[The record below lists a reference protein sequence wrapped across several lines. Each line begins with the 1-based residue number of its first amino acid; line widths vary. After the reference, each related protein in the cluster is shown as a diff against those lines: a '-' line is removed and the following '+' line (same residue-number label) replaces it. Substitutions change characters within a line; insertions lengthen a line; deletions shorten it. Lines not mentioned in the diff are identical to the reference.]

1 MKEVYINVSGQKL
14 SAAPSCGDFVDGSQ
28 RFVRFIFYLGE
39 DWEGL
44 TVAAQFAQSGTAY
57 NVLLDEQ
64 NCAYLPPEI
73 KEGTFSL
80 TIRGTA
86 GDVIATTNTLI
97 FRATKNSFV
106 SDAQSTEI
114 SQSLYNQL
122 VDKVNSIAS
131 WDVEGVEEITEKVNG
146 LMDVDVSASKDGT
159 TTTVTVT
166 GKDGIPHSVKILDGK
181 DGTNGKDGAPGK
193 DGINGTNGKD
203 GIDGK
208 DGVDGKDGTNGVD
221 GHSPVVTAVKA
232 GKVTS
237 ITVDGTV
244 IATVNDGSDGKD
256 GSPGADGAPGA
267 KGDPGKDGAN
277 GVDGVTPHIGDNGHW
292 YLGSTDTGVKA
303 QGADGQAGAPGE
315 KGDKGDKG
323 DPGATPVKGTD
334 YWTAADKA
342 EMVQDT
348 KTALTAE
355 TWTFTLTDG
364 STVAKQVV
372 VK

>member
-14 SAAPSCGDFVDGSQ
+14 SAAPSCGGFVDGSQ

-44 TVAAQFAQSGTAY
+44 TVAAQFTQSGTAY

-86 GDVIATTNTLI
+86 GDVIATTNALI

-114 SQSLYNQL
+114 TPSLYNQL

-131 WDVEGVEEITEKVNG
+131 WDVEGVEEITEKVNR

-166 GKDGIPHSVKILDGK
+166 GKDGVPHSVEILDGK

-193 DGINGTNGKD
+193 DGVNGTNG
-203 GIDGK
+203 
-208 DGVDGKDGTNGVD
+208 T
-221 GHSPVVTAVKA
+221 
-232 GKVTS
+232 
-237 ITVDGTV
+237 
-244 IATVNDGSDGKD
+244 
-256 GSPGADGAPGA
+256 
-267 KGDPGKDGAN
+267 N

-323 DPGATPVKGTD
+323 NPGTTPVKGTD

-364 STVAKQVV
+364 STVTKQVV
-372 VK
+372 IK

>member
-1 MKEVYINVSGQKL
+1 MKEVYINVSGQRL
-14 SAAPSCGDFVDGSQ
+14 SAAPSCGGFVDGSQ

-86 GDVIATTNTLI
+86 GDVIATTNVLI

-114 SQSLYNQL
+114 TPSLYNQL

-131 WDVEGVEEITEKVNG
+131 WDVEGVEEITEKVNR

-166 GKDGIPHSVKILDGK
+166 GKDGVPHSVEILDGK
-181 DGTNGKDGAPGK
+181 DGTN
-193 DGINGTNGKD
+193 
-203 GIDGK
+203 
-208 DGVDGKDGTNGVD
+208 
-221 GHSPVVTAVKA
+221 
-232 GKVTS
+232 
-237 ITVDGTV
+237 
-244 IATVNDGSDGKD
+244 GKD

-267 KGDPGKDGAN
+267 KGDPGKDGTN

-303 QGADGQAGAPGE
+303 QGADGQAGASGA

-323 DPGATPVKGTD
+323 DPGTTPVKGTD
-334 YWTAADKA
+334 YWTTADKA

-364 STVAKQVV
+364 STVTKQVV
-372 VK
+372 IK

>member
-14 SAAPSCGDFVDGSQ
+14 SAAPSCGGFVDGSQ

-44 TVAAQFAQSGTAY
+44 TVAAQFTQSGTAY

-86 GDVIATTNTLI
+86 GDVIATTNALI

-114 SQSLYNQL
+114 TPSLYNQL

-131 WDVEGVEEITEKVNG
+131 WDVEGVEEITEKVNR

-166 GKDGIPHSVKILDGK
+166 GKDGVPHSVEILDGK
-181 DGTNGKDGAPGK
+181 DGTNG
-193 DGINGTNGKD
+193 T
-203 GIDGK
+203 
-208 DGVDGKDGTNGVD
+208 
-221 GHSPVVTAVKA
+221 
-232 GKVTS
+232 
-237 ITVDGTV
+237 
-244 IATVNDGSDGKD
+244 
-256 GSPGADGAPGA
+256 
-267 KGDPGKDGAN
+267 N

-323 DPGATPVKGTD
+323 DTGAQGADGAPGAKGDKGDPGTTPVKGTD

-348 KTALTAE
+348 KSALTPE

-364 STVAKQVV
+364 STVTKQVV
-372 VK
+372 IK

>member
-1 MKEVYINVSGQKL
+1 MKEVYINVSGQRL
-14 SAAPSCGDFVDGSQ
+14 SAAPSCGGFVDGSQ

-86 GDVIATTNTLI
+86 GDVIATTNALI

-114 SQSLYNQL
+114 TPSLYNQL

-131 WDVEGVEEITEKVNG
+131 WDVEGVEEITEKVNR

-166 GKDGIPHSVKILDGK
+166 GKDGVPHSVEILDGK
-181 DGTNGKDGAPGK
+181 DGTN
-193 DGINGTNGKD
+193 
-203 GIDGK
+203 
-208 DGVDGKDGTNGVD
+208 
-221 GHSPVVTAVKA
+221 
-232 GKVTS
+232 
-237 ITVDGTV
+237 
-244 IATVNDGSDGKD
+244 GKD

-267 KGDPGKDGAN
+267 KGDPGKDGTN

-323 DPGATPVKGTD
+323 DTGAQGADGAPGAKGDKGDPGTTPVKGTD

-348 KTALTAE
+348 KSALTAE

-364 STVAKQVV
+364 STVTKQVV
-372 VK
+372 IK

>member
-1 MKEVYINVSGQKL
+1 MKEVYINVSGQRL
-14 SAAPSCGDFVDGSQ
+14 SAAPSCGGFVDGSQ

-86 GDVIATTNTLI
+86 GDVIATTNALI

-114 SQSLYNQL
+114 TPSLYNQL

-131 WDVEGVEEITEKVNG
+131 WDVEGVEEITEKVNS

-159 TTTVTVT
+159 VTTVTVT
-166 GKDGIPHSVKILDGK
+166 GKDGVPHSVEILDGK
-181 DGTNGKDGAPGK
+181 DGTNGKDG
-193 DGINGTNGKD
+193 
-203 GIDGK
+203 
-208 DGVDGKDGTNGVD
+208 
-221 GHSPVVTAVKA
+221 
-232 GKVTS
+232 
-237 ITVDGTV
+237 
-244 IATVNDGSDGKD
+244 
-256 GSPGADGAPGA
+256 SPGAD
-267 KGDPGKDGAN
+267 
-277 GVDGVTPHIGDNGHW
+277 
-292 YLGSTDTGVKA
+292 
-303 QGADGQAGAPGE
+303 GE

-323 DPGATPVKGTD
+323 DPGTTPVKGTD
-334 YWTAADKA
+334 YWTTADKA

-364 STVAKQVV
+364 STVTKQVV
-372 VK
+372 IK

>member
-14 SAAPSCGDFVDGSQ
+14 SAAPSCGGFVDGSQ

-44 TVAAQFAQSGTAY
+44 TVAAQFTQSGTAY

-86 GDVIATTNTLI
+86 GGVIATTNALI

-131 WDVEGVEEITEKVNG
+131 WDVEGVEEITEKVNS

-159 TTTVTVT
+159 VTTVTVT
-166 GKDGIPHSVKILDGK
+166 GKDGVPHSVEILDGK
-181 DGTNGKDGAPGK
+181 DGTNGKDG
-193 DGINGTNGKD
+193 
-203 GIDGK
+203 
-208 DGVDGKDGTNGVD
+208 
-221 GHSPVVTAVKA
+221 
-232 GKVTS
+232 
-237 ITVDGTV
+237 
-244 IATVNDGSDGKD
+244 
-256 GSPGADGAPGA
+256 SPGADGTPGA
-267 KGDPGKDGAN
+267 KGDPGKDGTN
-277 GVDGVTPHIGDNGHW
+277 GVDGVTPHIGDNGRW

-323 DPGATPVKGTD
+323 DTGAQGADGAPGAKGDKGDKGDPGTTPVKGTD

-364 STVAKQVV
+364 STVTKQVV
-372 VK
+372 IK

>member
-14 SAAPSCGDFVDGSQ
+14 SAAPSCGGFVDGSQ

-64 NCAYLPPEI
+64 NCAYLPSEI

-86 GDVIATTNTLI
+86 GDVIATTNALI
-97 FRATKNSFV
+97 FRATKNCFV

-114 SQSLYNQL
+114 SQSLYSQL

-131 WDVEGVEEITEKVNG
+131 WDVEGVEEITEKVNS

-159 TTTVTVT
+159 VTTVTVT
-166 GKDGIPHSVKILDGK
+166 GKDGIPHSVEILDGK
-181 DGTNGKDGAPGK
+181 DGVNGKDGAPGK
-193 DGINGTNGKD
+193 DGVDGVDGTNGK
-203 GIDGK
+203 
-208 DGVDGKDGTNGVD
+208 DGKDGTNGVD
-221 GHSPVVTAVKA
+221 GHSPVVTATKA

-256 GSPGADGAPGA
+256 GSPGA
-267 KGDPGKDGAN
+267 KGDPGKDGTN
-277 GVDGVTPHIGDNGHW
+277 GVDGVTPHIGTNGHW

-303 QGADGQAGAPGE
+303 QGADGQAGAPGA

-323 DPGATPVKGTD
+323 DPGTTPVKGTD

-364 STVAKQVV
+364 STVTKQVV
-372 VK
+372 IK

>member
-14 SAAPSCGDFVDGSQ
+14 SAAPSCGGFVDGSQ

-44 TVAAQFAQSGTAY
+44 TVAAQFTQSGTAY

-86 GDVIATTNTLI
+86 GDVIATTNALI

-114 SQSLYNQL
+114 TPSLYNQL

-131 WDVEGVEEITEKVNG
+131 WDVEGVEEITEKVNR

-166 GKDGIPHSVKILDGK
+166 GKDGVPHSVEILDGK
-181 DGTNGKDGAPGK
+181 DGTN
-193 DGINGTNGKD
+193 
-203 GIDGK
+203 
-208 DGVDGKDGTNGVD
+208 
-221 GHSPVVTAVKA
+221 
-232 GKVTS
+232 
-237 ITVDGTV
+237 
-244 IATVNDGSDGKD
+244 GKD

-267 KGDPGKDGAN
+267 KGDPGKDGTN

-303 QGADGQAGAPGE
+303 QGADGQAGAPGA

-323 DPGATPVKGTD
+323 DT
-334 YWTAADKA
+334 Y
-342 EMVQDT
+342 
-348 KTALTAE
+348 ALTDTDKQEIAE
-355 TWTFTLTDG
+355 LVLTLIPDG
-364 STVAKQVV
+364 DE
-372 VK
+372 VKY

>member
-14 SAAPSCGDFVDGSQ
+14 SAAPSCGGFVDGSQ

-86 GDVIATTNTLI
+86 GDVIATTNALI

-114 SQSLYNQL
+114 TPSLYNQL

-131 WDVEGVEEITEKVNG
+131 WDVEGVEEITEKVNR

-166 GKDGIPHSVKILDGK
+166 GKDGVPHSVEILDGK
-181 DGTNGKDGAPGK
+181 DGTN
-193 DGINGTNGKD
+193 
-203 GIDGK
+203 
-208 DGVDGKDGTNGVD
+208 
-221 GHSPVVTAVKA
+221 
-232 GKVTS
+232 
-237 ITVDGTV
+237 
-244 IATVNDGSDGKD
+244 GKD

-267 KGDPGKDGAN
+267 KGDPGKDGTN

-303 QGADGQAGAPGE
+303 QGADGQAGAPGA

-323 DPGATPVKGTD
+323 DPGTTPVKGTD
-334 YWTAADKA
+334 YWTTADKA

-348 KTALTAE
+348 KSALTSE

-364 STVAKQVV
+364 STVTKQVV
-372 VK
+372 IK

>member
-14 SAAPSCGDFVDGSQ
+14 SAAPSCGGFVDGSQ
-28 RFVRFIFYLGE
+28 RFVRFIFCLGE

-44 TVAAQFAQSGTAY
+44 TVAAQFTQSGTAY

-64 NCAYLPPEI
+64 NCAYLPSEI

-86 GDVIATTNTLI
+86 GDVIATTNALI

-114 SQSLYNQL
+114 SQSLYSQL

-131 WDVEGVEEITEKVNG
+131 WDVEGVEEVTAKVNS
-146 LMDVDVSASKDGT
+146 LMSVDASVKKDGGT
-159 TTTVTVT
+159 TTITVT
-166 GKDGIPHSVKILDGK
+166 GKDGIAKSVEVLDGK
-181 DGTNGKDGAPGK
+181 DGKDGV
-193 DGINGTNGKD
+193 N
-203 GIDGK
+203 GK
-208 DGVDGKDGTNGVD
+208 DGVDGTNGTNGADGID
-221 GHSPVVTAVKA
+221 GHSPVVTAAKA

-237 ITVDGTV
+237 ISVDGTV

-256 GSPGADGAPGA
+256 GTNGKDGSPGA
-267 KGDPGKDGAN
+267 KGDPGKDGTN
-277 GVDGVTPHIGDNGHW
+277 GMDGVTPHIGSNGHW

-323 DPGATPVKGTD
+323 DPGADGAPGHTPVKGTD
-334 YWTAADKA
+334 YWTAADKQEIINA
-342 EMVQDT
+342 VLA
-348 KTALTAE
+348 ALPN
-355 TWTFTLTDG
+355 G
-364 STVAKQVV
+364 NG
-372 VK
+372 VKY

>member
-14 SAAPSCGDFVDGSQ
+14 SAAPSCGGFVDGSQ

-44 TVAAQFAQSGTAY
+44 TVAAQFTQSGTAY

-86 GDVIATTNTLI
+86 GDVIATTNALI

-114 SQSLYNQL
+114 TPSLYNQL

-131 WDVEGVEEITEKVNG
+131 WDVEGVEEITEKVNR

-166 GKDGIPHSVKILDGK
+166 GKDGVPHSVEILDGK

-193 DGINGTNGKD
+193 DGVNGTNG
-203 GIDGK
+203 
-208 DGVDGKDGTNGVD
+208 T
-221 GHSPVVTAVKA
+221 
-232 GKVTS
+232 
-237 ITVDGTV
+237 
-244 IATVNDGSDGKD
+244 
-256 GSPGADGAPGA
+256 
-267 KGDPGKDGAN
+267 N

-323 DPGATPVKGTD
+323 DTGAQGADGAPGAKGDKGDPGTTPVKGTD

-342 EMVQDT
+342 EMVSDT
-348 KTALTAE
+348 KAALTAE

-364 STVAKQVV
+364 STVTKQVV
-372 VK
+372 IK

>member
-14 SAAPSCGDFVDGSQ
+14 SAAPSCGGFVDGSQ

-86 GDVIATTNTLI
+86 GDVIATTNALI

-114 SQSLYNQL
+114 TPSLYNQL

-131 WDVEGVEEITEKVNG
+131 WDVEGVEEITEKVNS
-146 LMDVDVSASKDGT
+146 LMVVDVSASKDGT
-159 TTTVTVT
+159 VTTVTVT
-166 GKDGIPHSVKILDGK
+166 GKDGVPHSVEILDGK
-181 DGTNGKDGAPGK
+181 DGTN
-193 DGINGTNGKD
+193 
-203 GIDGK
+203 
-208 DGVDGKDGTNGVD
+208 
-221 GHSPVVTAVKA
+221 
-232 GKVTS
+232 
-237 ITVDGTV
+237 
-244 IATVNDGSDGKD
+244 GKD

-267 KGDPGKDGAN
+267 KGDPGKDGTN

-323 DPGATPVKGTD
+323 DTGAQGADGAPGAKGDKGDPGTTPVKGTD

-364 STVAKQVV
+364 STVTKQVV
-372 VK
+372 IK

>member
-1 MKEVYINVSGQKL
+1 MKEVYINVSGQKR
-14 SAAPSCGDFVDGSQ
+14 SAAPSCGGFVDGSQ

-86 GDVIATTNTLI
+86 GDVIATTNALI

-114 SQSLYNQL
+114 TPSLYNQL

-131 WDVEGVEEITEKVNG
+131 WDVEGVEEITEKVNS

-159 TTTVTVT
+159 VTTVTVT
-166 GKDGIPHSVKILDGK
+166 GKDGVPHSVEILDGK
-181 DGTNGKDGAPGK
+181 DGTN
-193 DGINGTNGKD
+193 
-203 GIDGK
+203 
-208 DGVDGKDGTNGVD
+208 
-221 GHSPVVTAVKA
+221 
-232 GKVTS
+232 
-237 ITVDGTV
+237 
-244 IATVNDGSDGKD
+244 GKD

-267 KGDPGKDGAN
+267 KGDPGKDGTN

-303 QGADGQAGAPGE
+303 QGADGQACAPGE

-323 DPGATPVKGTD
+323 DTGAQGADGAPGDKGDKGDPGTTPVKGTD

-364 STVAKQVV
+364 STVTKQVV
-372 VK
+372 IK